1 MNNEEFDLNKHET
14 ESLIT
19 KLKEEL
25 GIEKSR
31 YIGYTVCKRKIKKI
45 NDFKKG
51 RSIFQFYQD
60 MLTWVVEDKS

>member
-31 YIGYTVCKRKIKKI
+31 YIGYTVCKRKNQK
-45 NDFKKG
+45 N
-51 RSIFQFYQD
+51 
-60 MLTWVVEDKS
+60 